1 MCLFELYTYSELSLV
16 SQAKNEL
23 EIGVVLK
30 ADMVFLS
37 EWVLVLLSL
46 SIENT
51 ALHVLQMKLVLAPG
65 KPNYHG
71 FLQLWSY

>member
-1 MCLFELYTYSELSLV
+1 MCLFELYTYSELILV

-30 ADMVFLS
+30 ANMVLLG

-46 SIENT
+46 CVENT
-51 ALHVLQMKLVLAPG
+51 AYCMFYKW
-65 KPNYHG
+65 N
-71 FLQLWSY
+71 

>member
-1 MCLFELYTYSELSLV
+1 MCLFKLYTYSELILV

-37 EWVLVLLSL
+37 EWALVLLSL
-46 SIENT
+46 SVENT
-51 ALHVLQMKLVLAPG
+51 AYCMFYKW
-65 KPNYHG
+65 N
-71 FLQLWSY
+71 

>member
-1 MCLFELYTYSELSLV
+1 MCLFELYTYSELILV

-30 ADMVFLS
+30 ADMVFSS

-46 SIENT
+46 SVENT
-51 ALHVLQMKLVLAPG
+51 AYCMFYK
-65 KPNYHG
+65 
-71 FLQLWSY
+71 

>member
-1 MCLFELYTYSELSLV
+1 MCLFELYTYSELILL

-37 EWVLVLLSL
+37 EWVLVLLVCL
-46 SIENT
+46 
-51 ALHVLQMKLVLAPG
+51 
-65 KPNYHG
+65 
-71 FLQLWSY
+71 